1 MICEFMELIKTT
13 FLNNETFDYVRRDDT
28 KKPAAAPVWISWKT
42 ERNNH
47 QKIAELNW
55 QILTFLLP
63 PRVLTSVDSSAAI
76 QLSWH
81 TMKAVKNTIFAPH
94 AVDPGQVEQIWH
106 LKIKLFSSLNFI
118 GPHKIQLARTSV
130 YLPGLQLT
138 SSCFLLFSLLHSETS
153 WKKMK
158 KERIPV
164 TFIIRRR
171 GPINIWRTGEC
182 SNLTVIKILKGIKLF
197 IKSDFRLVMPHVCW
211 MSNERLIACNFTI
224 AALLRACQEEF
235 ERGGASLR

>member
-1 MICEFMELIKTT
+1 
-13 FLNNETFDYVRRDDT
+13 
-28 KKPAAAPVWISWKT
+28 
-42 ERNNH
+42 
-47 QKIAELNW
+47 
-55 QILTFLLP
+55 
-63 PRVLTSVDSSAAI
+63 
-76 QLSWH
+76 
-81 TMKAVKNTIFAPH
+81 MKAVKNTIFAPH

-106 LKIKLFSSLNFI
+106 LKMKLFSSLNFI

-153 WKKMK
+153 WEKKR
-158 KERIPV
+158 KERSPV

-224 AALLRACQEEF
+224 AALLRASDVKRSLSEV
-235 ERGGASLR
+235 ERPSDNPKPLGVVLHLVWTKLYIYTYILLRNVSIQFMLKKIRCELWNGEGSNWASPHEDSFF